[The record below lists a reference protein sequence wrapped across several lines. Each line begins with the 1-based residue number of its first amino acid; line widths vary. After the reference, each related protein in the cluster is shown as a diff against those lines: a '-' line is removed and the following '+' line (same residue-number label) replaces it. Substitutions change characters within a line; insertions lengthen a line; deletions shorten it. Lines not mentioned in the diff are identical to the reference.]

1 MDLWCDFA
9 ERRPLGA
16 LTEPVIG
23 TPRVFIA
30 HTMIGFLR
38 GTDAMFRSGGYSG
51 TESTFGVGG
60 SWDGGLDGAVWQWG
74 PLNRQA
80 DAQFDG
86 NGYAT
91 SVETSD
97 GGKTGV
103 RWSDKQAEAIV
114 KLGVWWCQQTGHPAR
129 LVTSTSQAGF
139 GYHAQFAAWNRSA
152 HACPGTVRL
161 GQYVHEVIPEIA
173 RRLGH
178 PDPVPVV
185 PVIPPDFKR
194 ELRNARPMMHGTDV
208 LQFQARAKERGYRLF
223 VDGWYGDESADM
235 CRRFQADVGMP
246 QTGVVD
252 AETWLL
258 AWVWES

>member
-1 MDLWCDFA
+1 MDLWYPLA
-9 ERRPLGA
+9 ERKPLGA
-16 LTEPVIG
+16 LTEPLIG
-23 TPRVFIA
+23 TPRVLIV

-38 GTDAMFRSGGYSG
+38 GTDSMFRSGGYSG

-60 SWDGGLDGAVWQWG
+60 SWDGGLDGAIYQWG

-86 NGYAT
+86 NAYAT

-103 RWSDKQAEAIV
+103 RWSDAQAEAIV
-114 KLGVWWCQQTGHPAR
+114 KLGVWWCQQTGHPVR
-129 LVTSTSQAGF
+129 LVTSPSQAGF

-173 RRLGH
+173 ARLGH
-178 PDPVPVV
+178 PDPVPVKPEV
-185 PVIPPDFKR
+185 PPEFVRDLKVT
-194 ELRNARPMMHGTDV
+194 APMMHGADV
-208 LQFQARAKERGYRLF
+208 RAWQTRAAERGYGVT
-223 VDGWYGDESADM
+223 VDNWYGKQSAAA
-235 CRRFQADVGMP
+235 CTAFQRAVGMP

-258 AWVWES
+258 TWVWEP